1 MTTTTGA
8 SDLESV
14 ARALT
19 AAFEASD
26 WAAMA
31 ALYEPDG
38 EILSAGRPRIAGR
51 ATIEALLR
59 QFPPVHLRKSRNALT
74 DVQQSGDLGWVL
86 FDVATREVAKPGEA
100 PVERLSRV
108 ALLCRRRDGR
118 WHIWRDVDGPS
129 PDPQR
134 MRELLDGDPGG
145 A

>member
-1 MTTTTGA
+1 MSATGA
-8 SDLESV
+8 PDLESV
-14 ARALT
+14 ARGLT

-51 ATIEALLR
+51 ANIEALLR
-59 QFPPVHLRKSRNALT
+59 QFPPVHARKSRNALT

-86 FDVATREVAKPGEA
+86 FDVATREVAQPGDA

-108 ALLCRRRDGR
+108 ALLCRRHAGR

-129 PDPQR
+129 PDAPR
-134 MRELLDGDPGG
+134 MRALLDGD
-145 A
+145 

>member
-1 MTTTTGA
+1 MTTTGA
-8 SDLESV
+8 PDLETV
-14 ARALT
+14 ARRLT

-38 EILSAGRPRIAGR
+38 EILSAGRPRVAGR
-51 ATIEALLR
+51 ATIEALLGK
-59 QFPPVHLRKSRNALT
+59 FPPVHERRSRNAIT

-86 FDVATREVAKPGEA
+86 FDVATREIAEPGAA

-108 ALLCRRRDGR
+108 ALLCRRHAGR

-129 PDPQR
+129 PDAMR
-134 MRELLDGDPGG
+134 LRELLDAG
-145 A
+145 

>member
-1 MTTTTGA
+1 MTNTSA
-8 SDLESV
+8 PDLETV
-14 ARALT
+14 AQRLT

-38 EILSAGRPRIAGR
+38 EILSAGRPRVAGR
-51 ATIEALLR
+51 ATIEALLAK
-59 QFPPVHLRKSRNALT
+59 FPPVHERRSRNAIT

-86 FDVATREVAKPGEA
+86 FDVATREIAEPGAA
-100 PVERLSRV
+100 PAERLSRV
-108 ALLCRRRDGR
+108 ALLCRRHEAR

-134 MRELLDGDPGG
+134 LRDLLDP

>member
-1 MTTTTGA
+1 MTETGA
-8 SDLESV
+8 ADLEDV
-14 ARALT
+14 ARRLT

-59 QFPPVHLRKSRNALT
+59 QFPPVHQRKSRNALT
-74 DVQQSGDLGWVL
+74 DLQQSGDLGWVL
-86 FDVATREVAKPGEA
+86 FDVATREIANPGDA

-108 ALLCRRRDGR
+108 ALLCRRHAGR

-129 PDPQR
+129 PDTAR
-134 MRELLDGDPGG
+134 MRALLDGP
-145 A
+145 